1 MKRLGARRS
10 SHTFAEVE
18 GPKIQ
23 RSQFNLSHG
32 YKTAFSSGY
41 LVPFMVDLA
50 YPGDTFNVQANL
62 FARLA
67 TPVVPFMDNLY
78 LDTFYFAVPIRL
90 VWTNFKKFMG
100 EQANPNDSTSY
111 TIPQSTSPAGG
122 YTVGSLHDYM
132 GLPTAGQ
139 ITGANTVTHNNLAL
153 RAYNL
158 IWNEWFRDENMQNS
172 VVVDVDDGTDTYSD
186 YVLLKRGKRKDYFTG
201 ALPQPQKATAV
212 SLPIGTKA
220 QVWGEATSGHG
231 SGGGLLMAQVGSN
244 SDSAELTSWAG
255 GTVAYANLTGAAGNN
270 MNVIT
275 ATNAAA
281 QSYTTSG
288 LYADLTNAT
297 AATINQFRQ
306 AIQLQGWY
314 ERDMRS
320 GTRYTEIVQGHF
332 GVVSPDARLQ
342 RPEYLGGTC
351 TPIKINP
358 VAATAFTS
366 GSNALGQLGAI
377 GVVGTPRHG
386 FVKSFT
392 EHSIVLAMVC
402 VRAELS
408 YQQGLNR
415 FWTDQTRADLYWP
428 AFAHLGEQTVYAKE
442 IYCLGTSQ
450 DNDVF
455 GYQERYGHLK
465 YKQSMITGILRST
478 AASTVDVWHLAQKF
492 TSQPS
497 LGDTFIKETPPISRV
512 IAVNTEPEFILD
524 AWLDFKAV
532 RPMPMYGTPA
542 TLARF

>member
-1 MKRLGARRS
+1 MKRMGARQS

-32 YKTAFSSGY
+32 YKTAFDSGY
-41 LVPFMVDLA
+41 LVPFFVDLA
-50 YPGDTFNVQANL
+50 YPGDTFNVKANC
-62 FARLA
+62 FARLS
-67 TPVVPFMDNLY
+67 TPIVPFMDNVY
-78 LDTFYFAVPIRL
+78 LDTFFFAVPMRL

-100 EQANPNDSTSY
+100 EQANPGDSTSY
-111 TIPQSTSPAGG
+111 TIPTAQSPASG
-122 YTVGSLHDYM
+122 YTVGSLQDYM
-132 GLPTAGQ
+132 GIPTVGQ
-139 ITGANTVTHNNLAL
+139 VTATKKLTHNNLPM

-158 IWNEWFRDENMQNS
+158 IYNEWFRDENMQNS

-201 ALPQPQKATAV
+201 ALTSPQKATAV
-212 SLPIGTKA
+212 SLPIGTSA
-220 QVWGEATSGHG
+220 NILLEAGNTDSTYIRRSSDQV
-231 SGGGLLMAQVGSN
+231 LL
-244 SDSAELTSWAG
+244 G
-255 GTVAYANLTGAAGNN
+255 GTLQGDAVTGVFETSTPVG
-270 MNVIT
+270 
-275 ATNAAA
+275 A
-281 QSYTTSG
+281 QYDPNGT
-288 LYADLTNAT
+288 LYADLSTAT
-297 AATINQFRQ
+297 SATINQFRQ

-314 ERDMRS
+314 ERDARS

-342 RPEYLGGTC
+342 RPEYIGGTS

-358 VAATAFTS
+358 VMQTSVTAATPQGNLA
-366 GSNALGQLGAI
+366 AY
-377 GVVGTPRHG
+377 GVVGTPSHG

-392 EHSIVLAMVC
+392 EHSYVIGIVS

-415 FWTDQTRADLYWP
+415 MWTDSTRADLYWP
-428 AFAHLGEQTVYAKE
+428 AFANLGEQSVLNRE
-442 IYCLGTSQ
+442 IYAT
-450 DNDVF
+450 DDTAAADTNVF

-465 YKQSMITGILRST
+465 YKQSMITGIMRST

-492 TSQPS
+492 TSLPT
-497 LGDTFIKETPPISRV
+497 LGDTFIKEAPPISRV
-512 IAVNTEPEFILD
+512 VAVNTEPQFIFD

-542 TLARF
+542 TLSRF